1 MEAFPLRIQKWV
13 QHLPPCSTVQHKR
26 PPHYGR
32 NWYEDSIHCH
42 MLRVNSEYSQKSN
55 CSNNAA
61 KDEKEDDKRWETTR
75 FFPFLFTCKTRQMV
89 LTSQASRKPQSLQWQ
104 HMTNLLFMFP
114 SILSIPSS
122 TTPYTVRREEG
133 PTLRIF
139 SLEHSEKPGCQKA
152 KLSFTSIREG
162 GDHFSH
168 WSFPTYAGQ
177 SIIICKQK
185 PWGKGKENVM
195 PLPKETVSTYIMS
208 IT

>member
-1 MEAFPLRIQKWV
+1 
-13 QHLPPCSTVQHKR
+13 
-26 PPHYGR
+26 
-32 NWYEDSIHCH
+32 

-55 CSNNAA
+55 RSNNAA

-89 LTSQASRKPQSLQWQ
+89 LTSQASRKPQSLQGQ

-168 WSFPTYAGQ
+168 
-177 SIIICKQK
+177 
-185 PWGKGKENVM
+185 
-195 PLPKETVSTYIMS
+195 
-208 IT
+208 